1 MLLWLLLLLVFV
13 LYNVLVIV
21 VEVVW
26 GTKIFETRQ
35 QTLAAWA
42 ELNGKS
48 KRSELNIDFT
58 SPWLQL
64 VTSYLGYPPDIPNDI
79 FSNIQPGTIDL
90 RSSEVP
96 RKWLLIGI
104 YAHPSCK
111 QSLNII

>member
-1 MLLWLLLLLVFV
+1 MVVVVAAVGVCVNVLL
-13 LYNVLVIV
+13 LVIV
-21 VEVVW
+21 VVVVW

-64 VTSYLGYPPDIPNDI
+64 VTSYLGYHQTFLTT
-79 FSNIQPGTIDL
+79 FSVTSGLEQYGKHL
-90 RSSEVP
+90 RSSGEP

-104 YAHPSCK
+104 YAHPSSK
-111 QSLNII
+111 